1 VVWPKV
7 SIIWVNYNS
16 MGIKDVILKSLDSI
30 ASLDYP
36 SDRYELIVV
45 DNSSSDGS
53 DILVEEF
60 LSGKSGLRWRIMRL
74 NRNLG
79 YAGGVN
85 EGFKVRDRDS
95 KYVVAMNNDAIPAQ
109 NSLKD
114 FVEIMESYPR
124 VGAAQGILL
133 RDRNTIDTAGDFA
146 SEILTP
152 HILLHGK
159 PVELAP
165 LKKIF
170 VVSYADG
177 AYVMYRVEALK
188 DAYRAE
194 LVYPIGG
201 HTYFDDGI
209 TGFLLWNAGWWS
221 ISTGRI
227 SGFHDRS
234 STYRRVRPLQL
245 YLSVRGS
252 LATTS
257 LAQNHRLKPLRYV
270 FHVRSFL
277 SPRALKN
284 ATLMRSM
291 IEGVAGGLRLG
302 RFLRLKG
309 LTVDLSKVPLI
320 PLDPIDSLRALSC
333 RKCFEVYMD
342 EVIYKKYLPR
352 LLIDKI
358 R

>member
-1 VVWPKV
+1 MVWPKV

-16 MGIKDVILKSLDSI
+16 MRIRSVILESLDSI

-36 SDRYELIVV
+36 NDRYELIVV
-45 DNSSSDGS
+45 DNNSSDGS
-53 DILVEEF
+53 DILIEEF
-60 LSGKSGLRWRIMRL
+60 LSRKSGLRWRIVRL
-74 NRNLG
+74 DRNLG

-109 NSLKD
+109 SSLKD
-114 FVEIMESYPR
+114 FVEIMESYPK

-133 RDRNTIDTAGDFA
+133 KDRNTIDTAGDFT

-165 LKKIF
+165 LRKTF

-177 AYVMYRVEALK
+177 AYAIYKVEALK

-194 LVYPIGG
+194 LVYPVGG
-201 HTYFDDGI
+201 HTYFDDI
-209 TGFLLWNAGWWS
+209 IAGFLLWSVGWWS

-234 STYRRVRPLQL
+234 STYRRVRPFQL
-245 YLSVRGS
+245 YLSVRSS

-270 FHVRSFL
+270 FHIRGFL
-277 SPRALKN
+277 SPRALKDV
-284 ATLMRSM
+284 TLMRSM
-291 IEGVAGGLRLG
+291 ITGIAGGLRLG
-302 RFLRLKG
+302 RF
-309 LTVDLSKVPLI
+309 
-320 PLDPIDSLRALSC
+320 
-333 RKCFEVYMD
+333 
-342 EVIYKKYLPR
+342 
-352 LLIDKI
+352 
-358 R
+358 

>member
-1 VVWPKV
+1 VAWPKV
-7 SIIWVNYNS
+7 SIIWVNYNG
-16 MGIKDVILKSLDSI
+16 MGIRDIILESLDSI

-53 DILVEEF
+53 DILIEEF
-60 LSGKSGLRWRIMRL
+60 LSKKSGLRWRIIRL
-74 NRNLG
+74 DRNLG

-95 KYVVAMNNDAIPAQ
+95 KYVIAMNNDAIPAQ

-114 FVEIMESYPR
+114 FVEIMETYPK

-133 RDRNTIDTAGDFA
+133 KDRNTIDIAGDFV
-146 SEILTP
+146 SEILT
-152 HILLHGK
+152 HHMLLHGK
-159 PVELAP
+159 PIELAP
-165 LKKIF
+165 LKKAFI
-170 VVSYADG
+170 VSFADG

-188 DAYRAE
+188 NAYKTE

-201 HTYFDDGI
+201 HTYFDDAI

-252 LATTS
+252 LAATS

-270 FHVRSFL
+270 FHIRGFL
-277 SPRALKN
+277 SPRALKDV
-284 ATLMRSM
+284 TLMRSM

-320 PLDPIDSLRALSC
+320 PLDLIDSLRVLSC
-333 RKCFEVYMD
+333 RKCFEIYMD